1 MSLDYEKFINE
12 DIYNLASK
20 VGSIA
25 YSYLKENEE
34 KVNKSKVESILSTFE
49 STSNPFDALRLTVTF
64 IARQIARGEIPRD
77 LGFQLIKDLKD
88 IHDKFSTEGDKL
100 KAAATKYLYL
110 FKWVFESKPGRIV
123 NNFEDFL
130 NAIIEA
136 R

>member
-25 YSYLKENEE
+25 SVRN
-34 KVNKSKVESILSTFE
+34 VDKSQVANILSTFE
-49 STSNPFDALRLTVTF
+49 STSNPVDALRLTVTF
-64 IARQIARGEIPRD
+64 IARQIMRGEIPRD

-100 KAAATKYLYL
+100 KAATTKYLYL
-110 FKWVFESKPGRIV
+110 FKWIFESKPRIIV

-130 NAIIEA
+130 NAIIGA